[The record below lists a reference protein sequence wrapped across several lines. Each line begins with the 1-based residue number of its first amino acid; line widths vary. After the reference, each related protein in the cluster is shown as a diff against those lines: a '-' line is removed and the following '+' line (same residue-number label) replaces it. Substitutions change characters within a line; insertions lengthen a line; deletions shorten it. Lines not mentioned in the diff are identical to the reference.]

1 MVQRVLCALQ
11 RAPNRRK
18 CGEKVQDRNNFSSCT
33 CRQRNRGQ
41 EVENADRSATLVILH
56 INPLMLMVS
65 RKRPAERR
73 KYSTNASEKGYLLHS
88 AVLRKQIL
96 YELVYEVVGD

>member
-1 MVQRVLCALQ
+1 MVQRVLYALQQ

-33 CRQRNRGQ
+33 CRQKNGGQ

-65 RKRPAERR
+65 RKRPTEEENTQLMG
-73 KYSTNASEKGYLLHS
+73 KK
-88 AVLRKQIL
+88 KDICCIL
-96 YELVYEVVGD
+96 QC